1 MPFLLLYTLT
11 EEILLCYN
19 ECIRIFL
26 FSQKG
31 MNPMSK
37 VSVSFDI
44 DSELK
49 SKGEAILKT
58 FGLDLPSAVELLL
71 QQLTTN
77 KNLQNLPFGLK
88 FEDDGAPS
96 ASSAEAPAIDAAT
109 LAKAAEGL
117 GSLLKGMK

>member
-1 MPFLLLYTLT
+1 
-11 EEILLCYN
+11 
-19 ECIRIFL
+19 
-26 FSQKG
+26 
-31 MNPMSK
+31 MSK

-88 FEDDGAPS
+88 FEDDGASS

>member
-1 MPFLLLYTLT
+1 
-11 EEILLCYN
+11 
-19 ECIRIFL
+19 
-26 FSQKG
+26 
-31 MNPMSK
+31 MSK

-88 FEDDGAPS
+88 FEDDGASS
-96 ASSAEAPAIDAAT
+96 AASAEAPAIDAAT